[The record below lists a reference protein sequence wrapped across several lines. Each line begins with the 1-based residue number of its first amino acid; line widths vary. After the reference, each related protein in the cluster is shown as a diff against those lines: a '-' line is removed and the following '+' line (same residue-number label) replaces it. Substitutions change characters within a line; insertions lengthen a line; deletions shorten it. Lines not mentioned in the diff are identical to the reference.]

1 MTDSFI
7 LNLLT
12 WNGLF
17 SEYLDKAKSDI
28 AIVYGEEHPL
38 YSNTV
43 TELLDEL
50 KMHEKLKQF
59 KPSKTKNKCLDKCDK
74 IQEVSYDTDRFE
86 DVTHQDLS
94 STDTHGKM
102 FAGWRVIMLY
112 IKNMY

>member
-1 MTDSFI
+1 MIPWYWICLHETVY
-7 LNLLT
+7 
-12 WNGLF
+12 F

-102 FAGWRVIMLY
+102 FAG
-112 IKNMY
+112 